1 MRQKTA
7 LLATVAGT
15 CLAGVI
21 GYSGLARSADHL
33 DSPATTA
40 EPTADINDLYTWMD
54 GTNAVFAMTVF
65 PNAPVAAKFSDAT
78 QYVIHTASG
87 AGFGAATS
95 KEDIICTF
103 DAAQKISCWLGT
115 DDYVTGDASATAGL
129 TSKGGKFKVFAGR
142 RADPFFFN
150 LAGFKK
156 AVGTVEG
163 AASTLTFDTAGCPTV
178 PPGTAKALR
187 DQLQNNPA
195 DGGAGEDFFKAFN
208 GLAIVVSVDKAAVT
222 KGGPIVATWAST
234 HKAP

>member
-7 LLATVAGT
+7 LLATIAGT
-15 CLAGVI
+15 CLAVVI

-33 DSPATTA
+33 DAPATTA

-65 PNAPVAAKFSDAT
+65 PNAPAAAKFSDAT
-78 QYVIHTASG
+78 QYVIHTSSG
-87 AGFGAATS
+87 AKFGAATS

-129 TSKGGKFKVFAGR
+129 TSTGGKFKVFAGR

-156 AVGTVEG
+156 AQSTVE
-163 AASTLTFDTAGCPTV
+163 AAAATLTFDTAGCPTV
-178 PPGTAKALR
+178 PPATAAALR
-187 DQLQNNPA
+187 GYLQNNPA

-234 HKAP
+234 HRAQ